1 MASVDNVGWDC
12 RGFFMMVLQGG
23 LGKICGKVEG
33 TIHDNLFKQIIHTH
47 THTSYLALK
56 CMGNHKVVNFWSK
69 GQFINFEIFVGD
81 TSYTRCLSY
90 VTLHLLTVRIER
102 NA

>member
-47 THTSYLALK
+47 THIIFSPQ
-56 CMGNHKVVNFWSK
+56 MHGQPQS
-69 GQFINFEIFVGD
+69 GQFLVKGPI
-81 TSYTRCLSY
+81 
-90 VTLHLLTVRIER
+90 H
-102 NA
+102 